1 MNPSPSIVGLS
12 DIEALERVPLEQRD
26 LPSST
31 YELLQRSAQRHGQR
45 IALSCLLHGS
55 AAEEP
60 LRISYAEL
68 FARVTQTANAL
79 HRLGLES
86 HQAVSFLLPNLPQT
100 HYVIWGGEAAGI
112 VNAINPLLEPEHIA
126 ELIRASNTRVL
137 VTLAPF
143 PGTDLWQKVAGL
155 RAQLPELYAI
165 VVVDPA
171 NLLPAPQR
179 EALKAQRGPLPEG
192 VLDFDTLIADCPAD
206 RLESGRAIHPDDV
219 ASYFH
224 TGGTTG
230 TPKLAPHSH
239 FNEVAMAE
247 IMGLN
252 ADYGVDDVLL
262 CGLPLF
268 HVNGVMVTGLAPF
281 HRGAQVLLAG
291 PQGYRNPTLIQDFL
305 EAGGTL
311 PGHQLQ
317 WRADHLRGV
326 AAGPQRWPRPVQP
339 AFRPVRRGADA
350 GGADPPVRGAYRA
363 QGDRGLRPHRRY
375 LRHQLQPAWRRAPA
389 GFDRSAPAVLPGEG
403 RGARRRGAIT
413 CAMPRRT
420 RWATSA

>member
-55 AAEEP
+55 AVEEP

-171 NLLPAPQR
+171 NLLP
-179 EALKAQRGPLPEG
+179 
-192 VLDFDTLIADCPAD
+192 
-206 RLESGRAIHPDDV
+206 
-219 ASYFH
+219 
-224 TGGTTG
+224 
-230 TPKLAPHSH
+230 
-239 FNEVAMAE
+239 
-247 IMGLN
+247 
-252 ADYGVDDVLL
+252 
-262 CGLPLF
+262 
-268 HVNGVMVTGLAPF
+268 
-281 HRGAQVLLAG
+281 
-291 PQGYRNPTLIQDFL
+291 
-305 EAGGTL
+305 
-311 PGHQLQ
+311 
-317 WRADHLRGV
+317 
-326 AAGPQRWPRPVQP
+326 
-339 AFRPVRRGADA
+339 
-350 GGADPPVRGAYRA
+350 
-363 QGDRGLRPHRRY
+363 
-375 LRHQLQPAWRRAPA
+375 
-389 GFDRSAPAVLPGEG
+389 
-403 RGARRRGAIT
+403 
-413 CAMPRRT
+413 
-420 RWATSA
+420 

>member
-230 TPKLAPHSH
+230 TPKL
-239 FNEVAMAE
+239 
-247 IMGLN
+247 
-252 ADYGVDDVLL
+252 
-262 CGLPLF
+262 
-268 HVNGVMVTGLAPF
+268 
-281 HRGAQVLLAG
+281 
-291 PQGYRNPTLIQDFL
+291 
-305 EAGGTL
+305 
-311 PGHQLQ
+311 
-317 WRADHLRGV
+317 
-326 AAGPQRWPRPVQP
+326 
-339 AFRPVRRGADA
+339 
-350 GGADPPVRGAYRA
+350 
-363 QGDRGLRPHRRY
+363 
-375 LRHQLQPAWRRAPA
+375 
-389 GFDRSAPAVLPGEG
+389 
-403 RGARRRGAIT
+403 
-413 CAMPRRT
+413 
-420 RWATSA
+420 

>member
-192 VLDFDTLIADCPAD
+192 VLDFDTL
-206 RLESGRAIHPDDV
+206 S
-219 ASYFH
+219 
-224 TGGTTG
+224 
-230 TPKLAPHSH
+230 
-239 FNEVAMAE
+239 
-247 IMGLN
+247 
-252 ADYGVDDVLL
+252 
-262 CGLPLF
+262 
-268 HVNGVMVTGLAPF
+268 
-281 HRGAQVLLAG
+281 
-291 PQGYRNPTLIQDFL
+291 PTARQT
-305 EAGGTL
+305 A
-311 PGHQLQ
+311 
-317 WRADHLRGV
+317 WRADGRSIRTTSLPISTP
-326 AAGPQRWPRPVQP
+326 AAPPARRSWRRTATSTRWRWPR
-339 AFRPVRRGADA
+339 
-350 GGADPPVRGAYRA
+350 
-363 QGDRGLRPHRRY
+363 
-375 LRHQLQPAWRRAPA
+375 
-389 GFDRSAPAVLPGEG
+389 S
-403 RGARRRGAIT
+403 
-413 CAMPRRT
+413 
-420 RWATSA
+420 WA